1 MCVDSC
7 IQETFVILRINA
19 AESPLN
25 NENLLRYHS
34 NLSRRDEATFIKL
47 TYARSEIHI
56 TQNHVGTVGRNNV
69 LLPFLIQTKL
79 DKILL
84 EISNFFQC

>member
-7 IQETFVILRINA
+7 IHETFVILRIDA

-47 TYARSEIHI
+47 IFEINRPNSCVTYLHYHS
-56 TQNHVGTVGRNNV
+56 V
-69 LLPFLIQTKL
+69 K
-79 DKILL
+79 D
-84 EISNFFQC
+84 